1 MGNFSTSGHKTAAR
15 FGAGPL
21 LALLAI
27 FLHVATPLAYQLAG
41 PATQDLFETV
51 ICSGG
56 EAKTLY
62 IDAEGNPVE
71 PAAPGKSQHDCK
83 SCVHHCAA
91 ALASHFALAGP
102 GWSLPSPAL
111 LAYSVVADIVV
122 STTHPRAPPA

>member
-1 MGNFSTSGHKTAAR
+1 MGTNSSYGLNRRAR

-27 FLHVATPLAYQLAG
+27 FLHVAAPLAFQLSST
-41 PATQDLFETV
+41 ATQDLLETV

-56 EAKTLY
+56 EAKTVY

-71 PAAPGKSQHDCK
+71 PASPGKASHDCK

-91 ALASHFALAGP
+91 TLASHLMVAGP
-102 GWSLPSPAL
+102 AWALPAP
-111 LAYSVVADIVV
+111 LAAVYSVASGVFA